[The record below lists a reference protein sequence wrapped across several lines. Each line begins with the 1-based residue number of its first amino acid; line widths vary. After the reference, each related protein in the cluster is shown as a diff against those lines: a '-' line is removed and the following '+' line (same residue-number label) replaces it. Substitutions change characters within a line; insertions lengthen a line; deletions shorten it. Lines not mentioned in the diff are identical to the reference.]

1 MATKVLPEVA
11 KAGGSFLTELGEG
24 GGKILEDSP
33 TNLAV
38 KGTADFGN
46 TLIGKGA
53 VIAERGIE
61 KIPVIGRPFKFVRDE
76 ANTFAKWVGKK
87 YDAAVKDPKGVDA
100 AAKAA
105 QTSPLT
111 PEGKKALAEQVKA
124 VLEGGEV
131 VNFKNL
137 DIGENRG
144 TLDVNE
150 QAKIRRRMAIQ
161 RNYLDANSPFV
172 KNRIA
177 STVKGQLTVDK
188 QPLTSMK
195 DYISHIDETGQL
207 PDMEEVKSHII
218 HRKAFKEP
226 GIKWDPVA
234 AGKTKA
240 FGLNPSYQK
249 ALTEGAIR
257 VNEPDVLEN
266 FYRDRLHTIANSKI
280 PNVKKLNLIEGYLD
294 GTKKLTGNITKDE
307 IKLMFQDALMDEQAQ
322 EDLHWYKQLGSDSGT
337 LQEQFMTQKLTGE
350 EEGEISKEVEKAR
363 AAKTAKIEKE
373 LDVELEKPLEAS
385 KEQLKAEESLE
396 KMLKNPKGKEV
407 ETPEQELSRLLKKR
421 LPENLPEEGFTE
433 SESGRISTGTPRSS
447 RRLTGESSSRGFVE
461 SGDFKTDSDM
471 EKMFQFSSESES
483 FSGEPGSS
491 TDFDLG
497 KVKNINKFEDFV
509 EYFGGEEKLK
519 GVLYSGL
526 GIVGSSAL
534 GAVVESFISNL
545 KKATPEELN
554 KVKDKLVGA
563 KEIKD
568 VMNQLK
574 KEFEDTRGTWNRGPA
589 GINKDKLK
597 ERMRQLE
604 GQMQEQSTRFAEQK
618 KDVINTINVINGRV
632 RTSATE
638 TRRRQFQEQLTKKES
653 EKFLNK
659 VDEDDGGEGSPDDPL
674 KINISVNNNVQ
685 SPGSGIVTQQAQGN
699 NKYIKTKKPIRYIK

>member
-111 PEGKKALAEQVKA
+111 PEGKKALANQVKA
-124 VLEGGEV
+124 VLEGGVPE
-131 VNFKNL
+131 FKNL

-144 TLDVNE
+144 TLDMNE
-150 QAKIRRRMAIQ
+150 QTKIRKRMAIQ

-177 STVKGQLTVDK
+177 STVKGQITVDK
-188 QPLTSMK
+188 QPLTSME

-226 GIKWDPVA
+226 GTKWDPVA

-257 VNEPDVLEN
+257 VNEKEVLEN

-396 KMLKNPKGKEV
+396 KMLKSPKGKEV
-407 ETPEQELSRLLKKR
+407 ETPEGELSRLLKKR

-433 SESGRISTGTPRSS
+433 SESGRMSSGTPKGS
-447 RRLTGESSSRGFVE
+447 FVE

-483 FSGEPGSS
+483 YSGEPGSS

-509 EYFGGEEKLK
+509 EYFGGIEKLK

-604 GQMQEQSTRFAEQK
+604 GQMQEQLTKFQERK
-618 KDVINTINVINGRV
+618 GDVIKTINIINGRV

-659 VDEDDGGEGSPDDPL
+659 VDDEDGEDQSKLPP
-674 KINISVNNNVQ
+674 INISVNNNVQ